1 MNTLPPNP
9 AQENVLWSGTPSQKI
24 NLGIFV
30 LCVVVAVAII
40 ASAIYLAHG
49 GTPSTPMLALLL
61 LPAGVAIWRWITT
74 RSLVYTLTDQR
85 LKMRRGVFSRV
96 TDDIELYRV
105 KDSHFTQPFLQ
116 RMLGIGTITLRTTD
130 DSSPHVVLD
139 GMNDP
144 EPLWE
149 RIRALVEARRDAK
162 GVREI
167 DMNAEPGPH

>member
-1 MNTLPPNP
+1 MSTLSPNP
-9 AQENVLWSGTPSQKI
+9 AQENVVWSGTPSQKS
-24 NLGIFV
+24 NFGLFV
-30 LCVVVAVAII
+30 LCVVTALVLIVCAVKIDGAMR
-40 ASAIYLAHG
+40 
-49 GTPSTPMLALLL
+49 TPVLSLLL
-61 LPAGVAIWRWITT
+61 LPAGIATWRW
-74 RSLVYTLTDQR
+74 LVTSNMQYTLTDQR
-85 LKMRRGVFSRV
+85 LKTRHGVFARI

-105 KDSHFTQPFLQ
+105 KDSHYTQSFVQ
-116 RMLGIGTITLRTTD
+116 RLLGIGTIALRTTD

-139 GMNDP
+139 GMCDP

>member
-1 MNTLPPNP
+1 MNTPPSNP
-9 AQENVLWSGTPSQKI
+9 SQENVLWTGTPSQKT
-24 NLGIFV
+24 NLGLYV
-30 LCVVVAVAII
+30 LCVVIALVLVVAATRLGT
-40 ASAIYLAHG
+40 AAYSQFIY
-49 GTPSTPMLALLL
+49 ALLL
-61 LPAGVAIWRWITT
+61 LPLGVAGWRWIKTSNT
-74 RSLVYTLTDQR
+74 VYTLTDQR
-85 LKMRRGVFSRV
+85 LKMRRGVFNRV

>member
-1 MNTLPPNP
+1 MNTLSPNP
-9 AQENVLWSGTPSQKI
+9 AGENVVWSGTPSQKT

-30 LCVVVAVAII
+30 LCAVVAIVLIV
-40 ASAIYLAHG
+40 SAAKVDGAMHMPLLA
-49 GTPSTPMLALLL
+49 ALL
-61 LPAGVAIWRWITT
+61 LPAGIAGWYWLST
-74 RSLVYTLTDQR
+74 SSMVYTLTDQR
-85 LKMRRGVFSRV
+85 MKIRRGVFNRV

-105 KDSHFTQPFLQ
+105 KDSHFTQPFVQ
-116 RMLGIGTITLRTTD
+116 RLLGIGTITLRTTD
-130 DSSPHVVLD
+130 DSSPHVVLA
-139 GMNDP
+139 GMNEP